1 MAAGVS
7 VALAAL
13 YYDWGIVGVWS
24 ALFVL
29 ICVRLVAIGARFTR
43 KQWLVIGWA

>member
-1 MAAGVS
+1 

-13 YYDWGIVGVWS
+13 AYDWGIVGVWS

-29 ICVRLVAIGARFTR
+29 ICVRLATLGARFR
-43 KQWLVIGWA
+43 RRRWLVTGWA